1 VVAAECGWTDVV
13 RRPNNTEEDDQ
24 IPPSSSLWRQEVAA
38 RAEELESLLS
48 VFGNDLDGNKRQLRT
63 AVEKHIREARRAAT
77 ARGLAVAIT
86 GAPIQRAVHNLDMA
100 EVNLYRIVPI
110 AYLQS
115 VLPVLTDDTADV
127 LPAHDSRLQ
136 RLILLRGFHGNGRL
150 KESDREAVVAAVYA
164 AKKASLAAQARVRG
178 FRNVI
183 LVAIGL
189 ALLVAGSLVLLGL
202 LAPEILSLCQY
213 PPASIP
219 SGTPPPVQAQPQLLC
234 PSGIRLKPG
243 RFDTL
248 LVMFVG
254 VLGATVAAIFALRKV
269 RGTNDPYSL
278 AVTLAIL
285 KLPTGSLTAFLGP
298 FLIQG
303 GFIPG
308 FAYFDNAAQFISW
321 AVLFGYSQE
330 LFTSLVDRQA
340 AAVLSSVPA
349 VGVPGP
355 SAVPLPEAP
364 PPTET
369 ETKQEQLSS
378 VSEAKP
384 KARRWYRR

>member
-1 VVAAECGWTDVV
+1 VHGKNADHNVRKAVADHIKVAED
-13 RRPNNTEEDDQ
+13 
-24 IPPSSSLWRQEVAA
+24 AA
-38 RAEELESLLS
+38 
-48 VFGNDLDGNKRQLRT
+48 K
-63 AVEKHIREARRAAT
+63 AT
-77 ARGLAVAIT
+77 GLAAAIT

-100 EVNLYRIVPI
+100 EVTLYRIVPPD
-110 AYLQS
+110 YLES
-115 VLPVLTDDTADV
+115 MLPVLIDDTADV

-136 RLILLRGFHGNGRL
+136 RLIQLRGLHSNGRL
-150 KESDREAVVAAVYA
+150 DERDREAIVAAVYA

-183 LVAIGL
+183 LVAIVI
-189 ALLVAGSLVLLGL
+189 AMTVAGALVILGL
-202 LAPEILSLCQY
+202 LQPEILTLCQ
-213 PPASIP
+213 PLSPP
-219 SGTPPPVQAQPQLLC
+219 SGGIPPPGQPQLLC
-234 PSGIRLKPG
+234 PSGLRSEPG
-243 RFDTL
+243 RYDTL

-269 RGTNDPYSL
+269 RGSRDPYSV
-278 AVTLAIL
+278 AVTLAVL

-330 LFTSLVDRQA
+330 LFTSVVDRQA

-349 VGVPGP
+349 GGVPGP
-355 SAVPLPEAP
+355 SAVPLAP
-364 PPTET
+364 TPADTR
-369 ETKQEQLSS
+369 QEQLSH
-378 VSEAKP
+378 VSETKP
-384 KARRWYRR
+384 EARG

>member
-1 VVAAECGWTDVV
+1 
-13 RRPNNTEEDDQ
+13 
-24 IPPSSSLWRQEVAA
+24 
-38 RAEELESLLS
+38 
-48 VFGNDLDGNKRQLRT
+48 VFGNHSDGHKRELET
-63 AVEKHIREARRAAT
+63 VVERHIWEARRAAKS
-77 ARGLAVAIT
+77 RGLAVAIT

-100 EVNLYRIVPI
+100 EVNLYRIVPLD
-110 AYLQS
+110 YLQS
-115 VLPVLTDDTADV
+115 ILPVLTDDTADV

-136 RLILLRGFHGNGRL
+136 RLIQLRAFHRDGRL
-150 KESDREAVVAAVYA
+150 NESDREAVVAAVYA
-164 AKKASLAAQARVRG
+164 AKKASLAAQSRVRG

-189 ALLVAGSLVLLGL
+189 ALLVSGSLALLGIL
-202 LAPEILSLCQY
+202 EPGILSLCQR
-213 PPASIP
+213 PPSSVEGA
-219 SGTPPPVQAQPQLLC
+219 TQLPDATVPILC
-234 PSGIRLKPG
+234 PSGERLKPG
-243 RFDTL
+243 RYDTL

-269 RGTNDPYSL
+269 RGSNDPYSV

-285 KLPTGSLTAFLGP
+285 KLPTGALTAFLGP

-308 FAYFDNAAQFISW
+308 FAQFDNAAQFISW
-321 AVLFGYSQE
+321 GALFGYSQE

-355 SAVPLPEAP
+355 SVVPLP
-364 PPTET
+364 PTQPRP
-369 ETKQEQLSS
+369 KQSTS
-378 VSEAKP
+378 
-384 KARRWYRR
+384 R